1 MMKNDVAV
9 GKNRTGVELHPA
21 EKKGV
26 LEVAEMTIPSMEGD
40 ESVLADARSEFASE
54 GERIGTMPPPPSV
67 KGAASQ
73 VVDAMKGANA
83 TVFLDKLGERLAFE
97 RTGTRL
103 YEALIAKHASSEP
116 LPGGPSLA
124 DLESIHR
131 DELEHFELLRQAM
144 LSLGADPTAM
154 TPSADVAAVMSSGIV
169 KVIADARTNMKQ
181 SLEAILAAELV
192 DNDCWNVLVEL
203 ARAGG
208 HTKLVTQF
216 EKALADEQ
224 RHLAMVRTWVTN
236 ATLVHGKSPGQQ
248 VKGAASAAASA
259 VKSKITGKG

>member
-116 LPGGPSLA
+116 MPGVPSLA

-131 DELEHFELLRQAM
+131 DELEHSELLRPAM
-144 LSLGADPTAM
+144 LSLGVA
-154 TPSADVAAVMSSGIV
+154 SATLQVYAGEHFVSD
-169 KVIADARTNMKQ
+169 
-181 SLEAILAAELV
+181 
-192 DNDCWNVLVEL
+192 VLVGAGIGAGVGLLVPL
-203 ARAGG
+203 AHPRDKRVTISPLFGSRQAG
-208 HTKLVTQF
+208 
-216 EKALADEQ
+216 LAISG
-224 RHLAMVRTWVTN
+224 RF
-236 ATLVHGKSPGQQ
+236 
-248 VKGAASAAASA
+248 
-259 VKSKITGKG
+259 